1 MIFEKKNNLLF
12 LIIFTLLIILF
23 SRWFFSFY
31 FNTGEDLLTRII
43 FDLDDWQYLTL
54 AYNFSNLDF
63 NPSYDPNLTDLRY
76 LPIPIYSL
84 LFHAFFIKLFNIYS
98 FLILEFTFI
107 VIFFYI
113 FIIFFQKIGLDKIE
127 CLALSLL
134 IFCIPAYIYFA
145 QIILPNI
152 NIPFITSLSFYEL
165 RFPRPSISK
174 IYLLFFLLILI
185 FKNKGEKFKFWEL
198 SSIGFIFA
206 AMFGSVYYNLITSI
220 ITFTLYY
227 FYIVSFDLKDI
238 KNYIKDSFTVIFF
251 FIFFS
256 LPLIVILINAEPDYL
271 TRVGL
276 IELNFDKRLIIIQH
290 LFEKL
295 LSIEFILIFLSLTA
309 SYVFLKKK
317 KIGKIES
324 INLLYFL
331 YIGSF
336 LAPIFFIIFSPTASE
351 MYHFMNLMI
360 STAFF
365 VLMIFIFLITFHYIK
380 NFSIRNYMLATIFI
394 VSIIFYVFY
403 SYESMKDKSLIHK
416 RNDFK
421 DLIFH
426 IDKMNIGKKDS
437 ILTFD
442 GKVQTYLILKDY
454 NNLPFV
460 LSINTPQ
467 NDDLVEYKIMEMFK
481 FFNLDKDDFFDFIKN
496 KKHGWRYI
504 NNNIGKTFLS
514 KYQANSL
521 TTYNDSNNFSEKELE
536 SIRLSSPFHSQQ
548 LIIPQFEIQ
557 RLISKF
563 ENFESEQTLKPKLI
577 VVNLN
582 DSFSINIS
590 LNDDFYCSKIINN
603 TYKIYYVKNNIE
615 CN

>member
-1 MIFEKKNNLLF
+1 
-12 LIIFTLLIILF
+12 
-23 SRWFFSFY
+23 
-31 FNTGEDLLTRII
+31 
-43 FDLDDWQYLTL
+43 
-54 AYNFSNLDF
+54 
-63 NPSYDPNLTDLRY
+63 
-76 LPIPIYSL
+76 
-84 LFHAFFIKLFNIYS
+84 
-98 FLILEFTFI
+98 
-107 VIFFYI
+107 
-113 FIIFFQKIGLDKIE
+113 
-127 CLALSLL
+127 
-134 IFCIPAYIYFA
+134 
-145 QIILPNI
+145 
-152 NIPFITSLSFYEL
+152 
-165 RFPRPSISK
+165 
-174 IYLLFFLLILI
+174 
-185 FKNKGEKFKFWEL
+185 
-198 SSIGFIFA
+198 
-206 AMFGSVYYNLITSI
+206 
-220 ITFTLYY
+220 
-227 FYIVSFDLKDI
+227 
-238 KNYIKDSFTVIFF
+238 
-251 FIFFS
+251 
-256 LPLIVILINAEPDYL
+256 
-271 TRVGL
+271 
-276 IELNFDKRLIIIQH
+276 
-290 LFEKL
+290 
-295 LSIEFILIFLSLTA
+295 
-309 SYVFLKKK
+309 
-317 KIGKIES
+317 
-324 INLLYFL
+324 
-331 YIGSF
+331 
-336 LAPIFFIIFSPTASE
+336 
-351 MYHFMNLMI
+351 
-360 STAFF
+360 
-365 VLMIFIFLITFHYIK
+365 
-380 NFSIRNYMLATIFI
+380 MLATIFI